1 MHIIEALS
9 TSCGLKISEP
19 YIYEKYCGLNSDKY
33 ILIETNNIK
42 NPAQDYDYWQD
53 AINLVLED
61 LNKNNI
67 KIIQIC
73 GEKDQRLLNSYTI
86 VNLNYNQK
94 AFLIRNSLLYI
105 GSNTFGLNV
114 ASYFGKKIIA
124 LYGNTLPSQNQP
136 YWSRKEDVEI
146 LKGFE
151 SKPSFGV
158 NETSKDINNITP
170 DSIAS
175 SILKLLN
182 IKNTI
187 KFKYIKIFNHY
198 INKTIQVIPNMIL
211 NPNSLGVNTT
221 IVRMDLEFNEKILEE
236 HLKICK
242 CIIVSN
248 KSISEDLFLKY
259 KNNILQF
266 IYVVEKD
273 NKPEFIKFVKSCN
286 INLVLTSYLEQS
298 EIDAIKIN
306 YMDLGLILN
315 VKNDIK
321 FEKIKPKYYKSNSFI
336 LSNNKLYMSEAAV
349 LNNLP
354 IKDFDKN
361 IQEIIDTDIFWKYAQ
376 NYAFLID
383 S

>member
-1 MHIIEALS
+1 MHLIEALS

-19 YIYEKYCGLNSDKY
+19 YIYEKYCALNSDKY

-42 NPAQDYDYWQD
+42 NPTQDYDYWQD
-53 AINLVLED
+53 VINLILED

-67 KIIQIC
+67 KIIQLC
-73 GEKDQRLLNSYTI
+73 GEKDRRLVNAYTI

-114 ASYFGKKIIA
+114 ASHFNKKIIA
-124 LYGNTLPSQNQP
+124 LYGNVLPSQNQP
-136 YWSRKEDVEI
+136 YWSKKEDIEI

-151 SKPSFGV
+151 NKPSFGI
-158 NETSKDINNITP
+158 NETNKDINNTTP
-170 DSIAS
+170 DSIAK
-175 SILKLLN
+175 SILKLLKIKDN
-182 IKNTI
+182 IR
-187 KFKYIKIFNHY
+187 FKYLKIFNHY
-198 INKTIQVIPNMIL
+198 INKTIQVVPNMIL
-211 NPNSLGVNTT
+211 NPNSLGIDST

-248 KSISEDLFLKY
+248 KSISQNLLLKY
-259 KNNILQF
+259 KMNILQF
-266 IYVVEKD
+266 IYIVEND
-273 NKPEFIKFVKSCN
+273 NDPEFIKFVKGCN

-298 EIDAIKIN
+298 EIDKIKIN
-306 YMDLGLILN
+306 YMDLGLIIN
-315 VKNDIK
+315 VKNNIK
-321 FEKIKPKYYKSNSFI
+321 FEEIKPKYYKSNSFI
-336 LSNNKLYMSEAAV
+336 LSNNKLYMSEAGV